1 MLWLEMISPLK
12 DSILIGVIY
21 RHPKQKDKEFLQYLS
36 NTLKTIKK
44 GEKKIILT
52 GDFNLNLL
60 KFDKNKE
67 ITEFLDF
74 FHRKV
79 VYSTNSRTNNNN

>member
-36 NTLKTIKK
+36 NTLKKNKK
-44 GEKKIILT
+44 REKKDNTNRRLQSELAQISQEQ
-52 GDFNLNLL
+52 GN
-60 KFDKNKE
+60 
-67 ITEFLDF
+67 
-74 FHRKV
+74 
-79 VYSTNSRTNNNN
+79 YSVS